1 MKVHNLQI
9 EEKIVLQSTITNSCV
24 QVHSDTNGKSD
35 AKWKFSKKEYRPLT
49 LSTDRISDYHNLERK
64 GKQKE
69 QKTGKDLIL

>member
-35 AKWKFSKKEYRPLT
+35 AKWKFSKKEYKAT
-49 LSTDRISDYHNLERK
+49 NIVYW
-64 GKQKE
+64 
-69 QKTGKDLIL
+69 